1 MAKEINISEILEKI
15 MPQKGSALR
24 KYHREIN
31 LVPDIKN
38 EMIKTLKFRNLVF
51 FLCIVVAAASAGIT
65 AILGVIA
72 GGQQLAIDS
81 KQHTVDNLSNKL
93 NSYED
98 LSDFLTIKDQL
109 GNISTLTENK
119 QVVSRTFNIL
129 SAMIPTGADSIII
142 SNLNVN
148 LEEEQPTFT
157 LEAQANA
164 GAEPYIDYNVLDS
177 FKKSMQYLRYDYG
190 DYVDKNGNTIP
201 AYCMTETG
209 ADGATLTDP
218 SKGIYAYWAID
229 QEGCKP
235 SDNTKD
241 SDYTLEEYE
250 GQQVVRIWRT
260 PQYTDWY
267 KEKETPGQPYMG
279 LDGKISNVAHFE
291 SACITYSGDTS
302 QSSTNPKWTSDNQC
316 LLVHDD
322 YNDTEG
328 INIIESS
335 NGRDTSNELVLRFS
349 ASIYLDSNAFQ
360 FNNHHML
367 ALAPS
372 GYHNVTDSYVQ
383 IQAMFGQRASDCE
396 AGDNACQTNS
406 NNSNGGNN

>member
-1 MAKEINISEILEKI
+1 MS
-15 MPQKGSALR
+15 
-24 KYHREIN
+24 
-31 LVPDIKN
+31 
-38 EMIKTLKFRNLVF
+38 
-51 FLCIVVAAASAGIT
+51 
-65 AILGVIA
+65 
-72 GGQQLAIDS
+72 
-81 KQHTVDNLSNKL
+81 
-93 NSYED
+93 
-98 LSDFLTIKDQL
+98 
-109 GNISTLTENK
+109 
-119 QVVSRTFNIL
+119 
-129 SAMIPTGADSIII
+129 
-142 SNLNVN
+142 
-148 LEEEQPTFT
+148 
-157 LEAQANA
+157 
-164 GAEPYIDYNVLDS
+164 
-177 FKKSMQYLRYDYG
+177 
-190 DYVDKNGNTIP
+190 
-201 AYCMTETG
+201 
-209 ADGATLTDP
+209 
-218 SKGIYAYWAID
+218 
-229 QEGCKP
+229 
-235 SDNTKD
+235 
-241 SDYTLEEYE
+241 
-250 GQQVVRIWRT
+250 
-260 PQYTDWY
+260 
-267 KEKETPGQPYMG
+267 